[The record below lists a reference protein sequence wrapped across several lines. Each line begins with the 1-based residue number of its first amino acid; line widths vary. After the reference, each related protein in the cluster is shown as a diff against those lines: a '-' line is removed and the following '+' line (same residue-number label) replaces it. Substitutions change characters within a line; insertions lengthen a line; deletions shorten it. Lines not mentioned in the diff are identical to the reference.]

1 MGFKYHGITDMES
14 WYKYAP
20 PKGEAKQWKC
30 TRSAMELAR
39 YITDNT
45 GVLPDAIKKAI
56 EITDEP
62 TDQVFAWAAEYVTR
76 LVGRGEGRNHD
87 MAIFGDDLFIGIE
100 AKADEP
106 FDKKATQ
113 WLKDGGDNKRNR
125 LNDLCKI
132 AFGKDYNEEEFGEI
146 RYQLLS
152 AFGGTVREAVKR
164 VNKKA
169 LLLVLVF
176 SNGKESKNFV
186 RNNNDLDAFID
197 KANFDPIQRIDS
209 EIKYAGKKQISGI
222 HTIIDNE
229 DRTIDLTAFIV
240 KAVIKIDPKCQNCG
254 WKNQCNEKKNNR

>member
-1 MGFKYHGITDMES
+1 MGLKYHGITDLES

-39 YITDNT
+39 YITDNV

-56 EITDEP
+56 EITGEQS
-62 TDQVFAWAAEYVTR
+62 DQEFAWAAEYVTR

-87 MAIFGDDLFIGIE
+87 MAIFGSDLFVGVE

-106 FDKKATQ
+106 FDKIATQ
-113 WLKDGGDNKRNR
+113 WLKDGGANKRNR

-132 AFGKDYNEEEFGEI
+132 AFGEEYNEEEFGEI

-164 VNKKA
+164 GKKKA

-176 SNGKESKNFV
+176 SNGKESV
-186 RNNNDLDAFID
+186 HAAQNNIDFDAFIT
-197 KANFDPIQRIDS
+197 KAGMGIIPIYDS

-222 HTIIDNE
+222 NTIIDKE
-229 DRTIDLTAFIV
+229 ERTIDLTAFIV
-240 KAVIKIDPKCQNCG
+240 KAVIETHPKCDNCG
-254 WKNQCNEKKNNR
+254 WKKMCNDKKRK